1 MKTVKMKLGT
11 GYVDVS
17 VPEENLLGMLVKEV
31 PPSSMTEDEV
41 ILDALAHPIGTP
53 RLRELVKPG
62 NTVCIVI
69 SDVTRAWQRMSVY
82 LPHIVKE
89 LNDAGIEDK
98 DIRFLSA
105 LGYHRKHT
113 PEEHAKLLGPELLR
127 RFQII
132 DHDCLDKD
140 NLVHVGTTS
149 RGTPVIINQGCGRG
163 GSPGAD
169 RLLHLP
175 PVGGLGRRQKIDPA
189 RHLLDRVHP
198 EESFNDHGRAGQTA
212 P

>member
-11 GYVDVS
+11 GYADVS
-17 VPEENLLGMLVKEV
+17 VPEENLLGMLVKEI

-41 ILDALAHPIGTP
+41 ILDSLAHPIGTP
-53 RLRELVKPG
+53 RLKELVKPG

-105 LGYHRKHT
+105 L
-113 PEEHAKLLGPELLR
+113 
-127 RFQII
+127 
-132 DHDCLDKD
+132 
-140 NLVHVGTTS
+140 
-149 RGTPVIINQGCGRG
+149 
-163 GSPGAD
+163 
-169 RLLHLP
+169 
-175 PVGGLGRRQKIDPA
+175 
-189 RHLLDRVHP
+189 
-198 EESFNDHGRAGQTA
+198 
-212 P
+212 

>member
-17 VPEENLLGMLVKEV
+17 VPEENFLGILVKEV

-53 RLRELVKPG
+53 RLREIVKPG

-89 LNDAGIEDK
+89 LNDAGIKDK

-113 PEEHAKLLGPELLR
+113 PEEHAKLLGPELLK

-132 DHDCLDKD
+132 DHDCLDKRQPGPRGH
-140 NLVHVGTTS
+140 NQPRHS
-149 RGTPVIINQGCGRG
+149 RN
-163 GSPGAD
+163 
-169 RLLHLP
+169 H
-175 PVGGLGRRQKIDPA
+175 
-189 RHLLDRVHP
+189 
-198 EESFNDHGRAGQTA
+198 
-212 P
+212 